1 MLAVLFRNLQ
11 DEVQG
16 LFGDAGQVDFSE
28 RSILFVDQA
37 VSIVKHILESPQVIL
52 PNLRVEQK
60 YLAVF

>member
-1 MLAVLFRNLQ
+1 MSAVLFRNLQ

-37 VSIVKHILESPQVIL
+37 VSIVKHILESPQVSQSIHNML
-52 PNLRVEQK
+52 NIINSIK
-60 YLAVF
+60 